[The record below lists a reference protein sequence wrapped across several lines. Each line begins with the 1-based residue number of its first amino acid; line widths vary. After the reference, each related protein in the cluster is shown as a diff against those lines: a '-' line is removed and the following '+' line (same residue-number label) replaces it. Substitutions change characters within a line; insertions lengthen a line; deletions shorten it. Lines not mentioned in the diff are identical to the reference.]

1 MQAIGTPEPAH
12 NARSLVNV
20 YRRASKLFARMT
32 HSSRSRT
39 RQQDSNSKSIVEV
52 VRGTTKKHHCKHRH
66 QNVCPVHGRVKS
78 KVGSTDT
85 EPSNRE
91 KVFYPVLIDPP
102 RKRSSSK
109 PSLHRYS
116 SLSAPADNQSDYL
129 TSNDLTSS
137 LKHSSPLRS
146 GKLHMPIIKSSSTS
160 TAESLSSFRI
170 RDSLVLAF
178 NKKLEKRNHSKILSD
193 SSQYY
198 SSDVQTECSRSSV
211 VSNATPSTNIHED
224 VGVFLIEKS
233 SDGTYIIQFKR
244 ESPIHKFGV
253 FFNSDDNGYYIS
265 KQTRELQCQNASF
278 ILHSHD
284 RVLSIQGVPSKLLTP
299 HGIKEL
305 LQGSHVMNIKIAP
318 LRCN

>member
-1 MQAIGTPEPAH
+1 MQATRTPEPAK

-39 RQQDSNSKSIVEV
+39 RQQTSNSKSNDEDVKS
-52 VRGTTKKHHCKHRH
+52 TAKKHRCKHRH
-66 QNVCPVHGRVKS
+66 QKFCPVHGRVKS
-78 KVGSTDT
+78 NTRSTET

-91 KVFYPVLIDPP
+91 KVFYPVLINPP
-102 RKRSSSK
+102 RKRSSCK
-109 PSLHRYS
+109 S
-116 SLSAPADNQSDYL
+116 SSISVPADSQSEYL
-129 TSNDLTSS
+129 TSDELPSS
-137 LKHSSPLRS
+137 MKHSSPLRS

-178 NKKLEKRNHSKILSD
+178 NKKLEKRNQSKILSD
-193 SSQYY
+193 TSQYF
-198 SSDVQTECSRSSV
+198 SSDVPSECSRSSV
-211 VSNATPSTNIHED
+211 ANNATQPSQVCD
-224 VGVFLIEKS
+224 VDIVLVEKS

-244 ESPIHKFGV
+244 QSPYHRFGV

-265 KQTRELQCQNASF
+265 KQTGELQCQNAPF
-278 ILHSHD
+278 VLHSHD

-299 HGIKEL
+299 CGIKEL
-305 LQGSHVMNIKIAP
+305 LQGCHVMTIKIAP
-318 LRCN
+318 LSVN